1 MGGGQSR
8 DWWPDGLCLP
18 SGEGSSGCVS
28 GSYPGPWKGW
38 AEDARCGQ
46 KMQDVC
52 STHYPLA
59 APSLRCPSPPPAV

>member
-38 AEDARCGQ
+38 AEDARCRQ
-46 KMQDVC
+46 
-52 STHYPLA
+52 HPL
-59 APSLRCPSPPPAV
+59 SIGSPVSEVP